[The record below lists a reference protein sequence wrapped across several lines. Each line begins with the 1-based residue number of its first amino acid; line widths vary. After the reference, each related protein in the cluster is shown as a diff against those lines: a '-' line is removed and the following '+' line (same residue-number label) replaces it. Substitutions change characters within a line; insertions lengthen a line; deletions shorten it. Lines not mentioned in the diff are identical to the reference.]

1 MNRLGLAI
9 LMTLCMAGL
18 AACYGEPDSRPN
30 PGGQAQPGQASQPGQ
45 IRPGAAVGDSAPQ
58 STQVGFDAADQN
70 KDGMI
75 NRAEASAVSGLNF
88 TSADADRDEGLS
100 RQEFAAAQTNPR
112 PRD

>member
-1 MNRLGLAI
+1 MNRLALAI
-9 LMTLCMAGL
+9 LMALCMAGL

-45 IRPGAAVGDSAPQ
+45 IRPGAAVGDSAQ
-58 STQVGFDAADQN
+58 STQVGFDTADQN
-70 KDGMI
+70 KDGTI

-88 TSADADRDEGLS
+88 TSADADRDEALS
-100 RQEFAAAQTNPR
+100 RQEFAAAQTTAR